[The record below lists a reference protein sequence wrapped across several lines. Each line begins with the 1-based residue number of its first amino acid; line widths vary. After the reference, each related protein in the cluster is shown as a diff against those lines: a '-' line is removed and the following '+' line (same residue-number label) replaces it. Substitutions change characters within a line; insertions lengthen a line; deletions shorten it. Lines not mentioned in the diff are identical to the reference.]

1 MALVGKNRVAILV
14 VGIVTLLMYGII
26 YAWSIFIPPL
36 EQEFGW
42 SRSSTSLVFSVA
54 MVGLSL
60 GMLSV
65 GQLAKRFSLRRCFEF
80 AMVLVPA
87 GLVACQ
93 FITQLWQLYVVYGVV
108 CGIGCGI
115 AYTTWTKHV
124 ISWFGDIVGLASGLL
139 VMGFGMGALVLGG
152 IAARLIYSPV
162 GWRWTFSILG
172 MLVFLWSLVALSF
185 IRRPP
190 TEIAFLHPE
199 HDDTG
204 LELRGSETVRE
215 PSFWLFCMWRSTFMG
230 SVAAII
236 AQASVIMIGI
246 GAPLEYSSAV
256 VGLLGLG
263 NGIGRPFGG
272 IIFDKAGQSR
282 ALVAFSTCGLI
293 VSVLLVPLYL
303 MRAYFL
309 VGILILCIGVVYGMY
324 ASMNNSYMRTT
335 FGIDYLAANTGISAV
350 VLAPFNLLFPFVAA
364 MIYELSGG
372 YDAYFYLVPILAL
385 VSLLCGTFCKPAI
398 ARMKTRRDG
407 TAEHVA

>member
-1 MALVGKNRVAILV
+1 MAILV

-65 GQLAKRFSLRRCFEF
+65 GQLAKRFTLRRCFEF
-80 AMVLVPA
+80 AMALVPA
-87 GLVACQ
+87 GLILCQ
-93 FITQLWQLYVVYGVV
+93 FITQLWQLYVVYGIV
-108 CGIGCGI
+108 CGVGCGI
-115 AYTTWTKHV
+115 AYTAWTKHV
-124 ISWFGDIVGLASGLL
+124 ISWFGDKVGLASGLL

-152 IAARLIYSPV
+152 IAAWLIYSPI
-162 GWRWTFSILG
+162 GWRWTFAILG
-172 MLVFLWSLVALSF
+172 ALVFLWSLFALLF

-190 TEIAFLHPE
+190 EDIARLHPE

-204 LELRGSETVRE
+204 LDLRGSETVRE

-246 GAPLEYSSAV
+246 GAPLEFSSAV

-263 NGIGRPFGG
+263 NGIGRPLGG
-272 IIFDKAGQSR
+272 IVFDKAGQSR
-282 ALVAFSTCGLI
+282 ALVAFSTCGLV
-293 VSVLLVPLYL
+293 VSALLVPLYL
-303 MRAYFL
+303 MRAYLF
-309 VGILILCIGVVYGMY
+309 VGVLILCIGVVYGMY

-350 VLAPFNLLFPFVAA
+350 VLAPFNLLFPLIAA
-364 MIYELSGG
+364 MIYELLGG
-372 YDAYFYLVPILAL
+372 YDAYFFLVPALAL
-385 VSLLCGTFCKPAI
+385 VSLLCGALCKPAI
-398 ARMKTRRDG
+398 ARMKKRWDEKQEG
-407 TAEHVA
+407 TV

>member
-1 MALVGKNRVAILV
+1 MALVSKNRVAILV

-115 AYTTWTKHV
+115 AYTSWTKHV
-124 ISWFGDIVGLASGLL
+124 ISWFGDKVGLASGLL

-162 GWRWTFSILG
+162 GWRWTL
-172 MLVFLWSLVALSF
+172 LSC
-185 IRRPP
+185 I
-190 TEIAFLHPE
+190 
-199 HDDTG
+199 
-204 LELRGSETVRE
+204 
-215 PSFWLFCMWRSTFMG
+215 RSTM
-230 SVAAII
+230 
-236 AQASVIMIGI
+236 
-246 GAPLEYSSAV
+246 
-256 VGLLGLG
+256 
-263 NGIGRPFGG
+263 
-272 IIFDKAGQSR
+272 
-282 ALVAFSTCGLI
+282 T
-293 VSVLLVPLYL
+293 
-303 MRAYFL
+303 
-309 VGILILCIGVVYGMY
+309 
-324 ASMNNSYMRTT
+324 
-335 FGIDYLAANTGISAV
+335 
-350 VLAPFNLLFPFVAA
+350 
-364 MIYELSGG
+364 
-372 YDAYFYLVPILAL
+372 LAL
-385 VSLLCGTFCKPAI
+385 NYVVRKRYESLRFGFSACGEAPSWGQLP
-398 ARMKTRRDG
+398 RLSPRLP
-407 TAEHVA
+407 